1 MDFAC
6 FWTRIMMV
14 SFNFIYS
21 KCNIKF
27 ASMNTKNPK
36 TEIKH
41 EMLYMYALM
50 QLIEG

>member
-1 MDFAC
+1 
-6 FWTRIMMV
+6 MV